1 MNAIAQRR
9 PSAIIHA
16 IAPMEPTMPPSV
28 AHAVAAHLEPVM
40 GRGQFGKDDP
50 GHYVAAPLITE
61 RQWQVAQQVADRFD
75 TMLLPVSNEV
85 LAAWLLP
92 VNHAS
97 RNPQSPQD
105 FAMRVAA
112 IAEMVGD
119 LPAAAFTAETRRKLA
134 TGFFPSH
141 EDVRTAVEPTA
152 EPWMRKRQALRSLRF
167 TGQQRPEAK
176 ATDPT
181 ERERIAAGLAAL
193 AAELQA
199 KAQVTERPKPQPRYL
214 AGDQLAQARRA
225 AGIPA

>member
-9 PSAIIHA
+9 PAPAIHA
-16 IAPMEPTMPPSV
+16 IAPAEPSMPPSIT
-28 AHAVAAHLEPVM
+28 HAVSAHLEPVM

-50 GHYVAAPLITE
+50 GHYVPAPLITE
-61 RQWQVAQQVADRFD
+61 QQWQIAQQIADRFD
-75 TMLLPVSNEV
+75 TMLQPVSNEV

-141 EDVRTAVEPTA
+141 EDVRAAVEPTA
-152 EPWMRKRQALRSLRF
+152 EPWIRKRNALRSLRF
-167 TGQQRPEAK
+167 TGQQRPDTK
-176 ATDPT
+176 PTDPA

-193 AAELQA
+193 SAELQA

-214 AGDQLAQARRA
+214 TGDQLTRARRA